1 MPSSV
6 QLKRVCF
13 SAWYHV
19 VIERRLQMGKAT
31 AMADWKI
38 LFRAFSGWRSVCI
51 EKWVKIETDR
61 REHLVKQEH
70 RFVVSLDISFKIEV

>member
-1 MPSSV
+1 M

-13 SAWYHV
+13 SAWYNI
-19 VIERRLQMGKAT
+19 VIERRLQLGKAK

-38 LFRAFSGWRSVCI
+38 LFKAFSTWRSVHM

-61 REHLVKQEH
+61 HEHRVKQEH
-70 RFVVSLDISFKIEV
+70 RFVVLRSRVF